1 MSFYL
6 VTGAAGF
13 IGSHLC
19 VDLQRCDHQVRGVD
33 SFTDYYARP
42 LKEENVAWA
51 QTLGQ
56 FEFANDDLTSADL
69 GALLDGV
76 DGVFHLAAQP
86 GVRASWG
93 DEFEI
98 YLRDNV
104 LATQRIFSAAAARG
118 VRVVYAS
125 SSSIYGD
132 AERYPTAEE
141 VAPRPISPY
150 GITKLGCEH
159 LARSFA
165 RAMALDAVGL
175 RYFTVFG
182 PRQRP
187 DMAFTRLARAAVCG
201 DTFELLGDG
210 NQSRDFTYVADA
222 VAATVAAM
230 EWGRSGFNYNV
241 GGGAETT
248 LNRVI
253 ELVEELSGNAVAVR
267 RGDRAAGDVRRTASD
282 TARIRHD
289 AGWLPRTSVRD
300 GLAQQLEWIRSV
312 ADRVPA
318 VSTV

>member
-1 MSFYL
+1 MSLYL

-19 VDLQRCDHQVRGVD
+19 VGLQSHGDHVRGVD
-33 SFTDYYARP
+33 AFTDYYGRG
-42 LKEENVAWA
+42 LKYENLAWA
-51 QTLGQ
+51 QGLGRLEF
-56 FEFANDDLTSADL
+56 FEDDLATGDL
-69 GALLDGV
+69 DALLDGV

-93 DEFEI
+93 EEFEI
-98 YLRDNV
+98 YLRDNLRV
-104 LATQRIFSAAAARG
+104 TQRILRAAAVRD

-132 AERYPTAEE
+132 AECYPTAEE
-141 VAPRPISPY
+141 VVPRPISPY

-165 RAMALDAVGL
+165 GAMGLNAVGL

-187 DMAFTRLARAAVCG
+187 DMAFTRLARAALCG
-201 DTFELLGDG
+201 ETFDLLGDG
-210 NQSRDFTYVADA
+210 NQSRDFTYVGDA
-222 VAATVAAM
+222 VAATIGAM
-230 EWGRSGFNYNV
+230 KRGRAGINYNV

-248 LNRVI
+248 LKHVV
-253 ELVEELSGNAVAVR
+253 ELVQELTGQSIAIR
-267 RGDRAAGDVRRTASD
+267 RRDRAAGDVRRTASD

-289 AGWLPRTSVRD
+289 LGWVPKTSVRE
-300 GLAQQLEWIRSV
+300 GLEAQLEWMRTITEP
-312 ADRVPA
+312 VPA
-318 VSTV
+318 VSYA

>member
-1 MSFYL
+1 MSSYL

-19 VDLQRCDHQVRGVD
+19 VELQRRDAAVRGVD
-33 SFTDYYARP
+33 AFTDYYARA
-42 LKEENVAWA
+42 LKDENLAWA
-51 QTLGQ
+51 QGLGRL
-56 FEFANDDLTSADL
+56 EFLEDDLASTDVD
-69 GALLDGV
+69 GLLDGV

-93 DEFEI
+93 NEFEI
-98 YLRDNV
+98 YLRDNF
-104 LATQRIFSAAAARG
+104 LATQRIFRAAATRG

-132 AERYPTAEE
+132 AECYPTAEE
-141 VAPRPISPY
+141 VTPRPISPY

-165 RAMALDAVGL
+165 RAMGLDAVGL

-187 DMAFTRLARAAVCG
+187 DMAFTRLAWAAACE

-222 VAATVAAM
+222 VAATIAAM
-230 EWGRSGFNYNV
+230 EWGRPGVNYNV

-248 LNRVI
+248 LNEVI
-253 ELVEELSGNAVAVR
+253 ELMEELSGSEIAVVR
-267 RGDRAAGDVRRTASD
+267 RERAAGDVRRTASD
-282 TARIRHD
+282 TGRIRRD
-289 AGWLPRTSVRD
+289 VGWVPKTSVRK
-300 GLAQQLEWIRSV
+300 GLAEQLKWIRSV
-312 ADRVPA
+312 AERAPA
-318 VSTV
+318 VSYA